1 MMIPVIDACVAIK
14 WFLPENNFIKAGEI
28 LNSFNRMIIPDLF
41 LIEFDAIV
49 TKKICQRLI
58 EQDDAIKMVQEI
70 RNIPFE
76 IIPYQLISKMAFD
89 LSSALPITQY
99 DACYLAAAI
108 EYNEVVITADMRFFR
123 GMQTTPFENFVEAL

>member
-1 MMIPVIDACVAIK
+1 MNILVVDACVAIK
-14 WFLPENNFIKAGEI
+14 WFLPENKFKEAGEI

-49 TKKICQRLI
+49 TKKVRQRLV
-58 EQDDAIKMVQEI
+58 EQSDAVQIIQEI
-70 RNIPFE
+70 RNIPFDVV
-76 IIPYQLISKMAFD
+76 PYKLVSKMAFD

-108 EYNEVVITADMRFFR
+108 EYDEKVVTADMRFFNGMR
-123 GMQTTPFENFVEAL
+123 GTPFESYVKAL